1 MIFYKVSNITIDRFA
16 KLTKDTRMVLRYDL
30 PLPKKWIAKRANKLI
45 ADFNKLNTKKDQN
58 KLMEAYHKLSLQNR
72 IINVLPT
79 IFLGFQA
86 CYKIE
91 AITGERT
98 KLYSEFERLFEE
110 VRGFKPTEADIL
122 GIPKL
127 VERLQ
132 NKLDDLYSDEPE
144 QEPDQDFDFNYYIFT
159 LERILQPMNIRN
171 EKLVTLQYLNEM
183 AMKLQ
188 KEKTK
193 EHGSGNQ

>member
-1 MIFYKVSNITIDRFA
+1 MIFYKVDNITIGQFA
-16 KLTKDTRMVLRYDL
+16 KLTKDTRMVLRFDL
-30 PLPKKWIAKRANKLI
+30 PLPKKWIANRANKLI
-45 ADFNKLNTKKDQN
+45 ADFNKLNTKKDLT
-58 KLMEAYHKLSLQNR
+58 KLMEGYHKLSLQNR

-91 AITGERT
+91 AITGVRT
-98 KLYSEFERLFEE
+98 ELYKEFERLYEE

-122 GIPKL
+122 GIPKFIDK
-127 VERLQ
+127 LQ
-132 NKLDDLYSDEPE
+132 NKLEDLYTDVPEEEPE
-144 QEPDQDFDFNYYIFT
+144 PDFDFNYYVFT
-159 LERILQPMNIRN
+159 LERILQPMNIRA
-171 EKLVTLQYLNEM
+171 EKLITLQYLNEM

-193 EHGSGNQ
+193 EHGRD

>member
-1 MIFYKVSNITIDRFA
+1 MIFYKVSNISIDRFA

-122 GIPKL
+122 GIPKF

-132 NKLDDLYSDEPE
+132 NKLDDLYSYEPE
-144 QEPDQDFDFNYYIFT
+144 QEPEQDFDFNYYIFT

-193 EHGSGNQ
+193 EHGRD